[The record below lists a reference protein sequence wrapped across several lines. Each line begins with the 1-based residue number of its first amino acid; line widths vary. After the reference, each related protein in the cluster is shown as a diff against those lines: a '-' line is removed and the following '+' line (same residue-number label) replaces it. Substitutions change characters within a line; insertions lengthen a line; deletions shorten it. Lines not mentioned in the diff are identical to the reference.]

1 MVFFF
6 NLGREHMIKLVPIS
20 FMQVCSTDCS
30 YKIKGELKNDL
41 VEKMEMNKEVR
52 IIYLRLII
60 FMVSP

>member
-1 MVFFF
+1 
-6 NLGREHMIKLVPIS
+6 MIKLVPIS